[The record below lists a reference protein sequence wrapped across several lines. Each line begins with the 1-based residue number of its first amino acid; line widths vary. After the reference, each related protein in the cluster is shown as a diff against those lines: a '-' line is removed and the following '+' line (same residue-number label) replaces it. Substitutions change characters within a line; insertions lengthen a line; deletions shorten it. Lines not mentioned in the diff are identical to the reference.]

1 MADTRITFYTN
12 NKASAMNARREA
24 SNKYEIEKKDITWTN
39 FMLCC
44 GNNKRVK
51 NTKYKKRKKPV
62 ILATPMANYTE

>member
-51 NTKYKKRKKPV
+51 KTKYKV
-62 ILATPMANYTE
+62 